1 MFNYVFSRYG
11 KLVAIMLAPSLLFS
25 CSRILTPDQT
35 SEVTEVRAGQYVL
48 DPNHASLI
56 WKLNHLGFS
65 TFIGTFNEFEAS
77 LDFDPEDIE
86 NASLEVVIN
95 TSSLDVDISEFEEE
109 LRGDNWFDVAVFPQ
123 AVYRTTRFVESVD
136 EDTFLFEGDLTLLG
150 TTAPVSLE
158 VNFHGGGR
166 NFLTRSYTVGFSGS
180 AKFNRSDFGLDR
192 FTSFGVG
199 DEIDLEIHVEFMDA
213 GSSLDILGKVALYKY
228 CEVI

>member
-35 SEVTEVRAGQYVL
+35 SEVTEVRAGQYIL

-95 TSSLDVDISEFEEE
+95 TSSLDVDIPEFEEE

-136 EDTFLFEGDLTLLG
+136 EDTFLFEVDLTLLG

-213 GSSLDILGKVALYKY
+213 GSS
-228 CEVI
+228 

>member
-1 MFNYVFSRYG
+1 MFNFGFKRYTR
-11 KLVAIMLAPSLLFS
+11 LLSLAILTGVLFN

-35 SEVTEVRAGQYVL
+35 TEVTEVRAGQYVL

-65 TFIGTFNEFEAS
+65 TFIGTFNDFEAS

-86 NASLEVVIN
+86 NAGLEVVIN
-95 TSSLDVDISEFEEE
+95 TSSLDVDIPEFEEE
-109 LRGDNWFDVAVFPQ
+109 LRGDNWFDVGVHPQ
-123 AVYRTTRFVESVD
+123 AVYRTTSFLEAID
-136 EDTFLFEGDLTLLG
+136 EDTFIFAGDLTLLG
-150 TTAPVSLE
+150 TTAPVNLE

-213 GSSLDILGKVALYKY
+213 GSS
-228 CEVI
+228 

>member
-11 KLVAIMLAPSLLFS
+11 KLVAIILAPSLLFS

-95 TSSLDVDISEFEEE
+95 TSSLDVDIPEFEEE

-213 GSSLDILGKVALYKY
+213 GSS
-228 CEVI
+228 

>member
-1 MFNYVFSRYG
+1 MFNFGFNRCIRV
-11 KLVAIMLAPSLLFS
+11 LLLGILS
-25 CSRILTPDQT
+25 GLILNCSRILTPDQT
-35 SEVTEVRAGQYVL
+35 TEVTEVRAGQYVL

-65 TFIGTFNEFEAS
+65 TFIGTFNDFEAS

-86 NASLEVVIN
+86 NASLEVVIS
-95 TSSLDVDISEFEEE
+95 TSSLDVDIPEFEEE
-109 LRGDNWFDVAVFPQ
+109 LRGDNWFDVGVYPQ
-123 AVYRTTRFVESVD
+123 AVYRTTSFLESID
-136 EDTFLFEGDLTLLG
+136 EDTFLFAGDLTLLG
-150 TTAPVSLE
+150 TTAPVNLE

-213 GSSLDILGKVALYKY
+213 GSS
-228 CEVI
+228 

>member
-11 KLVAIMLAPSLLFS
+11 KLVAIMLAPSLLFG

-95 TSSLDVDISEFEEE
+95 TSSLDVDIPEFEEE

-213 GSSLDILGKVALYKY
+213 GSS
-228 CEVI
+228 

>member
-11 KLVAIMLAPSLLFS
+11 KLVAIILAPSLLFS

-95 TSSLDVDISEFEEE
+95 TSSLDVDIPEFEEE

-150 TTAPVSLE
+150 TTAPVGLE

-213 GSSLDILGKVALYKY
+213 GSSQDIL
-228 CEVI
+228 

>member
-1 MFNYVFSRYG
+1 MFNFGFNGYMRLLS
-11 KLVAIMLAPSLLFS
+11 LAILTSILFN

-35 SEVTEVRAGQYVL
+35 TEVTEVRAGQYVL

-65 TFIGTFNEFEAS
+65 TFIGTFNDFEAS

-86 NASLEVVIN
+86 NAGLEVVIN
-95 TSSLDVDISEFEEE
+95 TSSLDVDIPEFEEE
-109 LRGDNWFDVAVFPQ
+109 LRGDNWFDVSVYPQ
-123 AVYRTTRFVESVD
+123 AVYRTTSFLEAID
-136 EDTFLFEGDLTLLG
+136 EDTFIFAGDLTLLG
-150 TTAPVSLE
+150 TTAPVNLE

-213 GSSLDILGKVALYKY
+213 GSS
-228 CEVI
+228 

>member
-11 KLVAIMLAPSLLFS
+11 KLVAIMLATSLLFS

-95 TSSLDVDISEFEEE
+95 TSSLDVDIPEFEEE

-213 GSSLDILGKVALYKY
+213 GSS
-228 CEVI
+228 

>member
-1 MFNYVFSRYG
+1 MFNFYLNGHVKFLSV
-11 KLVAIMLAPSLLFS
+11 LIASSLLFN

-65 TFIGTFNEFEAS
+65 TFLGSFNDFEAS

-86 NASLEVVIN
+86 NASLEVVID
-95 TSSLDVDISEFEEE
+95 TSSLDVDIPEFEEE
-109 LRGDNWFDVAVFPQ
+109 LRGDNWFDVEVHPQ
-123 AVYRTTRFVESVD
+123 AVYRTTSFLEAVD
-136 EDTFLFEGDLTLLG
+136 EDTFIFAGDLTLLG
-150 TTAPVSLE
+150 NTASVNLE

-180 AKFNRSDFGLDR
+180 ARFNRSDFGLDR

-213 GSSLDILGKVALYKY
+213 GSS
-228 CEVI
+228 

>member
-1 MFNYVFSRYG
+1 MLNFYFSSLI
-11 KLVAIMLAPSLLFS
+11 KLFLALMTSSLLFN

-35 SEVTEVRAGQYVL
+35 TEVTEVRAGQYVL

-65 TFIGTFNEFEAS
+65 TFLGSFNDFEAT

-86 NASLEVVIN
+86 NASLEVVID
-95 TSSLDVDISEFEEE
+95 TSSLDVDIPEFEEE
-109 LRGDNWFDVAVFPQ
+109 LRGDNWFDVGVHPQ
-123 AVYRTTRFVESVD
+123 AVYRTTGFLEAID
-136 EDTFLFEGDLTLLG
+136 EDTFIFAGDLTLLG
-150 TTAPVSLE
+150 NTAPVNLE
-158 VNFHGGGR
+158 VSFHGGGR

-180 AKFNRSDFGLDR
+180 ARFNRSDFGLDR

-213 GSSLDILGKVALYKY
+213 GSS
-228 CEVI
+228 

>member
-1 MFNYVFSRYG
+1 MFNIGFNGCIRV
-11 KLVAIMLAPSLLFS
+11 LLLGILS
-25 CSRILTPDQT
+25 GLLLNCSRILTPDQT
-35 SEVTEVRAGQYVL
+35 TEVTEVRAGQYVL

-65 TFIGTFNEFEAS
+65 TFIGTFNDFEAS

-86 NASLEVVIN
+86 NARVELVSS
-95 TSSLDVDISEFEEE
+95 TSSLDVDIPEFEEE
-109 LRGDNWFDVAVFPQ
+109 LRGDNWFDVGVYPQ
-123 AVYRTTRFVESVD
+123 AVYRTTSFLESID
-136 EDTFLFEGDLTLLG
+136 EDTFLFADDLTLLG

-213 GSSLDILGKVALYKY
+213 GSS
-228 CEVI
+228 

>member
-1 MFNYVFSRYG
+1 MFNFGFNGYTRLLS
-11 KLVAIMLAPSLLFS
+11 LAILTSALFN

-35 SEVTEVRAGQYVL
+35 TEVTEVRAGQYVL

-65 TFIGTFNEFEAS
+65 TFIGTFNDFEAS

-86 NASLEVVIN
+86 NAGLEVVIN
-95 TSSLDVDISEFEEE
+95 TSSLDVDIPEFEEE
-109 LRGDNWFDVAVFPQ
+109 LRGDNWFDVGVHPQ
-123 AVYRTTRFVESVD
+123 AVYRTTSFLEAID
-136 EDTFLFEGDLTLLG
+136 EDTFIFAGDLTLLG
-150 TTAPVSLE
+150 TTAPVNLE

-213 GSSLDILGKVALYKY
+213 GSS
-228 CEVI
+228 

>member
-1 MFNYVFSRYG
+1 MFNFGFNGCMRV
-11 KLVAIMLAPSLLFS
+11 LLLGILS
-25 CSRILTPDQT
+25 GLLPNCSRILTPDQT
-35 SEVTEVRAGQYVL
+35 TEVTEVRAGQYVL

-65 TFIGTFNEFEAS
+65 TFIGTFNDFEAS
-77 LDFDPEDIE
+77 LDFDPQDIE
-86 NASLEVVIN
+86 NASLEVVIS
-95 TSSLDVDISEFEEE
+95 TSSLDVDIPEFEEE
-109 LRGDNWFDVAVFPQ
+109 LRGDNWFDVGVYPQ
-123 AVYRTTRFVESVD
+123 AVYRTTSFLESLD
-136 EDTFLFEGDLTLLG
+136 EDTFLFAGDLTLLG
-150 TTAPVSLE
+150 TTAPVNLE

-213 GSSLDILGKVALYKY
+213 GSS
-228 CEVI
+228 

>member
-11 KLVAIMLAPSLLFS
+11 KLVAIMLATTLLFS

-95 TSSLDVDISEFEEE
+95 TSSLDVDIPEFEEE

-213 GSSLDILGKVALYKY
+213 GSS
-228 CEVI
+228 